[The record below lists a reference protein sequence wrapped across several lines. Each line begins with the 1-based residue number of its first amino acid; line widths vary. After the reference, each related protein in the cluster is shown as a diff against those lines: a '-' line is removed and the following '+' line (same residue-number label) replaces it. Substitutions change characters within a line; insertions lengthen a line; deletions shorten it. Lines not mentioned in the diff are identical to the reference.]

1 LNNKPTKHGLDPLLT
16 PLVKKS
22 MSNTTSLAQTPEPPY
37 YAVIF
42 TSQRTD
48 DDRGYSK
55 MADRMVELAKTM
67 PGYLG
72 VESVRDNT
80 GVGITVSY
88 WKTEEDI
95 RNWKQNAEHSR
106 AQEAGKSTWY
116 SEYALRV
123 AKVERAY
130 GK

>member
-1 LNNKPTKHGLDPLLT
+1 
-16 PLVKKS
+16 
-22 MSNTTSLAQTPEPPY
+22 MSNPTSLAQTPEPPY

-42 TSQRTD
+42 TSQRTEG
-48 DDRGYSK
+48 DRGYSK

-72 VESVRDNT
+72 VDSVRDGT
-80 GVGITVSY
+80 GAGITVSY
-88 WKTEEDI
+88 WRTEEDI
-95 RNWKQNAEHSR
+95 RNWKQNAEHAR
-106 AQEAGKSTWY
+106 AQETGKSTWY
-116 SEYALRV
+116 SEYALRI